1 MGLEAGQYINNLD
14 ASNPLSSDAVS
25 QGDDHLQLIKKT
37 IKQSLPSV
45 NQGSNP
51 VIASDSA
58 PSLIVADDV
67 VESGSKGSQGL
78 VWYDTTTNTL
88 KINKSTT
95 GTADWV
101 TLAISPITSNS
112 VDINA
117 GTIDGA
123 AIEDSIIGAATPAAG
138 TFVAL
143 EGTAVKA
150 TSSLTLDT
158 GVDMVFEGATADAFE
173 TTVTVT
179 DPTADRT
186 LTLPNA
192 TDTLVGK
199 ATTDTLTNKTMTS
212 SGNTFDDATTS
223 AKGMASF
230 SSDNFGVSSGAVTIK
245 DGGVANAELAAMAAN
260 TVKVRDA
267 NSSGAPSDK
276 AVASGEIL
284 IGDGTGFTAAAPS
297 SDISMT
303 NAGVVTV
310 EKLQNVA
317 VSMTGLA
324 DNDILKYDSAS
335 STFKPESDS
344 TSPALT
350 AKGQLITFSD
360 SEIAIDVGAD
370 GKVLTAASGEATGLA
385 WSDSTV
391 ADGAITNAKMADM
404 AANTVKVRNADSSGV
419 PSDLALATTE
429 IMIGDGTGFTAAALS
444 GDVTMTNA
452 GAVTIANNAVTNAK
466 MADDAVDTVEI
477 VDDAVTYAKLQNLV
491 TANRVLGSASTGL
504 IGEVQVATDMVADN
518 AVTLAKMAG
527 GTDGNLITFDASG
540 DPAYVATGDADQVLT
555 SNGAGAAPTFQAA
568 SGGNNTPSFGAYMAS
583 NLSLTDVTWTI
594 LEMDNLEWNI
604 GSGFSDST
612 YTFTVPTGEG
622 GKYFFSATTTYSDV
636 STTGQD
642 TGEARLAIYKGS
654 SAEKQVWLSGVG
666 GRSRYRGLSVSCVL
680 DLSATDTVSFRGY
693 SESNVSTANAL
704 GGQSMTFCT
713 GFKLL

>member
-1 MGLEAGQYINNLD
+1 MGLEAGNYINNLD

-51 VIASDSA
+51 VIASASA
-58 PSLIVADDV
+58 PSLIVADDA

-123 AIEDSIIGAATPAAG
+123 TIEDSIIGAATPAAG

-158 GVDMVFEGATADAFE
+158 GVDMVFEGATADGFE

-230 SSDNFGVSSGAVTIK
+230 SSDNFAVSSGAVTIK
-245 DGGVANAELAAMAAN
+245 DGGVANAELADMAAN

-267 NSSGAPSDK
+267 NSSGVPSDK
-276 AVASGEIL
+276 ALASGEIL

-335 STFKPESDS
+335 STFKPESDRI
-344 TSPALT
+344 ANHLT
-350 AKGQLITFSD
+350 TKGDLLGYSD
-360 SEIAIDVGAD
+360 SEGRIPVGAD
-370 GKVLTAASGEATGLA
+370 GKVLTAASGEDFGLA

-391 ADGAITNAKMADM
+391 ADGAITNAKLADM
-404 AANTVKVRNADSSGV
+404 GANTVKVRNANSSGV

-452 GAVTIANNAVTNAK
+452 GAVTIA
-466 MADDAVDTVEI
+466 
-477 VDDAVTYAKLQNLV
+477 DDAVTYAKLQNLAV
-491 TANRVLGSASTGL
+491 ANRVLGSASTGL
-504 IGEVQVATDMVADN
+504 IGEVQVATDMIADN

-540 DPAYVATGDADQVLT
+540 DPAYVATGSANEVLT

-568 SGGNNTPSFGAYMAS
+568 SGGSNTPSFGAYLNS
-583 NLSLTDVTWTI
+583 NQALTDDTWTK
-594 LEMDNLEWNI
+594 LTMNTEEWDTD
-604 GSGFSDST
+604 GAFDHST
-612 YTFTVPTGEG
+612 NYRFTVPSGEG
-622 GKYFFSATTTYSDV
+622 GKYFFSMTC
-636 STTGQD
+636 TGTED
-642 TGEARLAIYKGS
+642 DGSGEDMGSIKLAIYKGASGATS
-654 SAEKQVWLSGVG
+654 SAFKQIWFDGAG
-666 GRSRYRGLSVSCVL
+666 ARHEYRGLTLTAVL
-680 DLSATDTVSFRGY
+680 DLAATDIIEFYASM
-693 SESNVSTANAL
+693 ESNGTGTIEAI
-704 GGQSMTFCT
+704 GGQSNTFCT